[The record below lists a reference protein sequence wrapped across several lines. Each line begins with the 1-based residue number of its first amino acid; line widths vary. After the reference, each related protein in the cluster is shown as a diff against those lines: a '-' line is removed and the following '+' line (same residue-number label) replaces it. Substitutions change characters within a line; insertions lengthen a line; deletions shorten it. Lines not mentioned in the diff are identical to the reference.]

1 MKCEYRK
8 AMNQVRM
15 PEKCEAHILAA
26 LKQEPKRMPR
36 RVGRVLLAAALICAM
51 VTSAVALSPRLREY
65 IFGAAGPFASYVR
78 PAGSEVVTADGYEL
92 EVVSVV
98 ADHYLIVGYVEIRAR
113 EGNRLQE
120 GMDVWARFE
129 QTAPDDTNISSFVF
143 GGEVIRC
150 EADGT
155 SALAAVMNWGG
166 QSVGDPAMTLRIIRP
181 MDCEIPIT
189 LEYVPIETIGLS
201 GLDTDGRL
209 PGLDRLELSPLGIN
223 MVTQYKEDANFENTQ
238 NHDKLRGALTVYFA
252 DGSRRMSIQDALNG
266 SFSLAVGSWLFM
278 DPYNLVQP
286 EDVEPLDVEHITG
299 ISCQDWY
306 IPIEDGQAGPIQ
318 WTQP

>member
-1 MKCEYRK
+1 MKREYQE
-8 AMNQVRM
+8 AMDMMQM
-15 PEKCEAHILAA
+15 PKDCEARILAA
-26 LKQEPKRMPR
+26 LKQEPKKMPR
-36 RVGRVLLAAALICAM
+36 RAGRVLLAAALICAM

-78 PAGSEVVTADGYEL
+78 PAGSEVAAADGYEL

-98 ADHYLIVGYVEIRAR
+98 ADHYLIVGYVEIRDR

-166 QSVGDPAMTLRIIRP
+166 QSVGDPAMTLRIIKP
-181 MDCEIPIT
+181 IDCEIPIA
-189 LEYVPIETIGLS
+189 LEYVPIQTVDLS
-201 GLDTDGRL
+201 ALDTGGRL
-209 PGLDRLELSPLGIN
+209 PELNRLELSPLGIN
-223 MVTQYKEDANFENTQ
+223 MVTQYQEGANFENTR

-252 DGSRRMSIQDALNG
+252 DGSRRISIQDALNG